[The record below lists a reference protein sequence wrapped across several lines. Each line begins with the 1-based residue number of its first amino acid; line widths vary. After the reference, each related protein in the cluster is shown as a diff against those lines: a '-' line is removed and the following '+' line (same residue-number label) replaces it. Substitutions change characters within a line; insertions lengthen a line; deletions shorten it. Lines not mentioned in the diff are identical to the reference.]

1 MVERTLTAALND
13 FAEPAQH
20 YTSSGQTM
28 NVLLVDDEALAR
40 RRLRRLLADADD
52 VTVVAECGSGAVA
65 IEALRTHRVD
75 LVFLDIHMPGVDGF
89 VVAESLQGPDA
100 PLLVFVTA
108 FDTHAIRAFEAR
120 ALDYLLKPVRKER
133 LGLALDRAREAVAG
147 RRSTAYARQLRS
159 VIAQLDNEPTTAART
174 APTASTVERIEV
186 REGERVRWIAAADV
200 AWAEAKGA
208 HVFEIRDT
216 LARLEASLDARSF
229 VRIHR
234 SYIVNLTQIKE
245 LQPWFGGDAVLVL
258 HGGQQLKVSR
268 TYRSHLRQRLNA
280 L

>member
-1 MVERTLTAALND
+1 
-13 FAEPAQH
+13 
-20 YTSSGQTM
+20 M

-52 VTVVAECGSGAVA
+52 VTVVAECGSGGAA
-65 IEALRTHRVD
+65 IDALRTHQVD
-75 LVFLDIHMPGVDGF
+75 LVFLDIQMPGVDGF
-89 VVAESLQGPDA
+89 VVAESLQGPEA

-108 FDTHAIRAFEAR
+108 HDTHAIRAFETR

-133 LGLALDRAREAVAG
+133 LALALDRAREAIAA

-159 VIAQLDNEPTTAART
+159 VIAQLDNEPATGAFAAP
-174 APTASTVERIEV
+174 AVPTAERIEV
-186 REGERVRWIAAADV
+186 RDGERVRFVATADV
-200 AWAEAKGA
+200 AWAEAKGP
-208 HVFEIRDT
+208 HVLLHTKQGVFEIRDT
-216 LARLEASLDARSF
+216 LARLEASLDTRRF

-234 SYIVNLTQIKE
+234 SFIVNLSQIKE

-268 TYRSHLRQRLNA
+268 TYRAQLRQRLNT

>member
-1 MVERTLTAALND
+1 
-13 FAEPAQH
+13 
-20 YTSSGQTM
+20 M

-52 VTVVAECGSGAVA
+52 VTVVAECGSGGAA
-65 IEALRTHRVD
+65 IDALRTHQVD
-75 LVFLDIHMPGVDGF
+75 LVFLDIQMPGVDGF
-89 VVAESLQGPDA
+89 VVAESLQGPEA

-108 FDTHAIRAFEAR
+108 HDTHAIRAFETR

-133 LGLALDRAREAVAG
+133 LALALDRAREAIAA

-159 VIAQLDNEPTTAART
+159 VIAQLDNEPTAGAFAAP
-174 APTASTVERIEV
+174 AVPTAERIEV
-186 REGERVRWIAAADV
+186 RDGERVRFVATADV
-200 AWAEAKGA
+200 AWAEAKGP
-208 HVFEIRDT
+208 HVLLHTKQGVFEIRDT
-216 LARLEASLDARSF
+216 LARLEASLDTRRF

-234 SYIVNLTQIKE
+234 SFIVNLSQIKE

-268 TYRSHLRQRLNA
+268 TYRAQLRQRLNT

>member
-1 MVERTLTAALND
+1 
-13 FAEPAQH
+13 
-20 YTSSGQTM
+20 M

-52 VTVVAECGSGAVA
+52 VTVVAECGSGSAA
-65 IEALRTHRVD
+65 IEALRTHRID
-75 LVFLDIHMPGVDGF
+75 LVFLDIQMPGLDGF
-89 VVAESLQGPDA
+89 VVAESLQGPEA

-108 FDTHAIRAFEAR
+108 HDSHAIRAFETR

-133 LGLALDRAREAVAG
+133 LGLALERAREAIAA

-159 VIAQLDNEPTTAART
+159 VIAQLDSEPSAAALT
-174 APTASTVERIEV
+174 APMASPVERIEV
-186 REGERVRWIAAADV
+186 RDGERLRWVAAADV

-208 HVFEIRDT
+208 HVLLHTKQGAFEIRDT
-216 LARLEASLDARSF
+216 LARLEASLDARRF

-234 SYIVNLTQIKE
+234 SFIVNLSQIKE
-245 LQPWFGGDAVLVL
+245 LRPWFGGDAVLVL
-258 HGGQQLKVSR
+258 HGGEQLKVSR
-268 TYRSHLRQRLNA
+268 TYRAQLRHRLNA